1 VKPLAAPGRPFGTLR
16 GMRSVLLVLTL
27 VAAAAPA
34 LAQIR
39 AMPEAHILRN
49 APPGTEEET
58 PAVAPPVNLR
68 PTQLLRCPD
77 GRGGITLQDTPCKP
91 ATATPG
97 GAASAGEVIDL
108 AQLPPRPQAEAPP
121 PRADDDAATSR
132 WTKGALWGAGK
143 LVLLL
148 AAVYVVYRLGRY
160 ARDRFQERYAQPEMP
175 SRVPRRIR

>member
-1 VKPLAAPGRPFGTLR
+1 
-16 GMRSVLLVLTL
+16 MRSALLALTL
-27 VAAAAPA
+27 AAAAAPA
-34 LAQIR
+34 PAQIR

-68 PTQLLRCPD
+68 PTQLLKCPD
-77 GRGGITLQDTPCKP
+77 GKGGISLQDTPCKP
-91 ATATPG
+91 AAARTPG
-97 GAASAGEVIDL
+97 AAPAAGEVIDL

-121 PRADDDAATSR
+121 ARAEDAGPSR

-143 LVLLL
+143 LALLL
-148 AAVYVVYRLGRY
+148 AAVYAVYRLGRY
-160 ARDRFQERYAQPEMP
+160 ARDRIQARFPPPETA